1 MKKNKT
7 LCDFS
12 KDEIKE
18 NLGDFILL
26 TRQPQYIC
34 RKCARVSN
42 TGDRLCKP
50 VTMGK

>member
-7 LCDFS
+7 FCGFS

-18 NLGDFILL
+18 NLEDIILL
-26 TRQPQYIC
+26 VNEPRYIC

-50 VTMGK
+50 VAMGK